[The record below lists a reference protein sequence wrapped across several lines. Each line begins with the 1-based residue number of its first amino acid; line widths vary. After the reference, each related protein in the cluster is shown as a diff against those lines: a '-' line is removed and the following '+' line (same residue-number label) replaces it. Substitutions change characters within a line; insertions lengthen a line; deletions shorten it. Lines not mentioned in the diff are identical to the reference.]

1 MIFHVSRLTH
11 HASRKG
17 TLLLRALRV
26 FRSSLGALYYELF
39 LLVGV
44 NLAWLGLSL
53 LVVTA
58 PPATAGVYYLA
69 NQLAKGETVS
79 FSLFVQ
85 GMRRYFRRSWLLA
98 IIAVVISVLLVGN
111 ILFYANFANQWVRL
125 ISVFWGYVLLFWLA
139 MLIYLFPLLIEQ
151 SDKSLLLILRNAAL
165 LVLDNLAFTLTLGIL
180 LLLFLLLNVALAVPL
195 FLMAM
200 SGLALIQSK
209 ALLTVLEKYG
219 EPTGAPE

>member
-1 MIFHVSRLTH
+1 
-11 HASRKG
+11 
-17 TLLLRALRV
+17 LLRALKV
-26 FRSSLGALYYELF
+26 FWSSLGALYYELF

-44 NLAWLGLSL
+44 NLAWLGLSV

>member
-1 MIFHVSRLTH
+1 
-11 HASRKG
+11 
-17 TLLLRALRV
+17 LLRALRV

-58 PPATAGVYYLA
+58 PPAAAGVYYLA

-79 FSLFVQ
+79 FGLFVQ

-98 IIAVVISVLLVGN
+98 IIVVVISALLVGN
-111 ILFYANFANQWVRL
+111 LLFYANFANHWVRL
-125 ISVFWGYVLLFWLA
+125 ISVFWGYVLIFWLA

-165 LVLDNLAFTLTLGIL
+165 LVLDNVVFTLTLGVL

-195 FLMAM
+195 LLIVM
-200 SGLALIQSK
+200 SGLAIIQSK
-209 ALLTVLEKYG
+209 ALLTVLEKYR
-219 EPTGAPE
+219 ERTGAPE

>member
-1 MIFHVSRLTH
+1 M
-11 HASRKG
+11 
-17 TLLLRALRV
+17 LRALRV

>member
-1 MIFHVSRLTH
+1 
-11 HASRKG
+11 
-17 TLLLRALRV
+17 LLRALKV
-26 FRSSLGALYYELF
+26 FWSSLGGLYYELF
-39 LLVGV
+39 LLMGV

-69 NQLAKGETVS
+69 HHLARGESVR

-85 GMRRYFRRSWLLA
+85 GMRRYFGRSWLLA
-98 IIAVVISVLLVGN
+98 IVVVAINALLVGN

-125 ISVFWGYVLLFWLA
+125 LSVFWGYVLLFWLA

-151 SDKSLLLILRNAAL
+151 ESKSLLLLLRNAAL
-165 LVLDNLAFTLTLGIL
+165 LVLDNVAFTLTLGVL

-195 FLMAM
+195 FLIVM

-209 ALLTVLEKYG
+209 ALLTVLEKYR

>member
-1 MIFHVSRLTH
+1 
-11 HASRKG
+11 
-17 TLLLRALRV
+17 LLRALRV

-98 IIAVVISVLLVGN
+98 IIVVVISVLLVGN
-111 ILFYANFANQWVRL
+111 LLFYANFANQWVRL
-125 ISVFWGYVLLFWLA
+125 LSVFWGYVLIFWLA
-139 MLIYLFPLLIEQ
+139 MLIYLFPLFIEQ
-151 SDKSLLLILRNAAL
+151 EAKSLLLILRNAAL
-165 LVLDNLAFTLTLGIL
+165 LVLDNLAFTLTLGVL

-195 FLMAM
+195 LLIVM
-200 SGLALIQSK
+200 SGLALIQSQ
-209 ALLTVLEKYG
+209 ALLTVLEKYR
-219 EPTGAPE
+219 ERTGAPE

>member
-1 MIFHVSRLTH
+1 
-11 HASRKG
+11 
-17 TLLLRALRV
+17 LLRALKV
-26 FRSSLGALYYELF
+26 FWSSLGALYYELF

-85 GMRRYFRRSWLLA
+85 GMRRYFGRSWLLA
-98 IIAVVISVLLVGN
+98 IIVLVISVLLVGN
-111 ILFYANFANQWVRL
+111 LLFYANFANQWVRL

-151 SDKSLLLILRNAAL
+151 ETKSLLLILRNAAL

-195 FLMAM
+195 LLIVM
-200 SGLALIQSK
+200 SGLAVIQSK

>member
-1 MIFHVSRLTH
+1 
-11 HASRKG
+11 
-17 TLLLRALRV
+17 LLRALRV

>member
-1 MIFHVSRLTH
+1 
-11 HASRKG
+11 
-17 TLLLRALRV
+17 
-26 FRSSLGALYYELF
+26 
-39 LLVGV
+39 VGV